1 MKNNPKGYVSFVLH
15 AHLPFVHHPESEDYL
30 EEQWLFEAISETYI
44 PLLLNFGKLENEHV
58 DFRITMSMTPPLLN
72 MLDNTL
78 LQERYI
84 KYLQSH
90 IELAKKEVIRNQDNE
105 SLKNLAQYYVDRYS
119 NDLHVFKDVYK
130 CNIISGFKHF
140 QDIGV
145 LEIITCGATHGYFPI
160 LYVNEKTVRAQ
171 IAVGV
176 KCYEKYFGRKP
187 RGIWLPECGYV
198 PEADKYLREFGIQY
212 VITETH
218 GILYANP
225 TPIYGTLAPIVSPD
239 GIVAF
244 GRDLE
249 SSRQVWSSINGY
261 PGDFNYR
268 EWYRDIGYDAPYDY
282 IKPYIACNGARVPTG
297 IKYYRITG
305 KNCEKDYYNL
315 QWAQDSI
322 NKQAGHFFDSREK
335 QITEAA
341 NFTQNPPIVLCPYD
355 AELYGHWWYEGPD
368 WLYTLFKKIYYD
380 KCDFDLITPSEYI
393 DKYPQMQL
401 CTPCRSSWG
410 ANGYS
415 EVWLNQS
422 NDYVHRHLHVAGDKM
437 VELANLFPD
446 EPKDSL
452 KRKALNQCARELL
465 LAQSSD
471 WLFIITNGTMVD
483 YAKKRI
489 KDHIGRFSKLYQQ
502 IKDDKIDKKFLDSIS
517 KIDCIFP
524 EIDYTIYKLFYKIRS
539 SSPFEEFEGAPRPRA
554 SYRNFKKQNIS
565 NHYII
570 WTICTPYFLE
580 YYMYIRSFLVNTI
593 IRFCSYY
600 GGFI

>member
-44 PLLLNFGKLENEHV
+44 PLLLNFKKLVDEGV

-72 MLDNTL
+72 MLDNKL

-84 KYLQSH
+84 KYLNNH
-90 IELAKKEVIRNQDNE
+90 IELAKKEIVRNEGNYN
-105 SLKNLAQYYVDRYS
+105 LVNLAKYYVDRYS
-119 NDLHVFKDVYK
+119 NDLHVFKDVYN

-176 KCYEKYFGRKP
+176 QTYEKYFRKKP

-198 PEADKYLREFGIQY
+198 PEADKYLKEFGIDY

-225 TPIYGTLAPIVSPD
+225 TPVFGTLAPIVSP
-239 GIVAF
+239 GGVIAF
-244 GRDLE
+244 GRDQE

-261 PGDFNYR
+261 PGDYNYR

-282 IKPYIACNGARVPTG
+282 IKPYIATNGARVPTG

-305 KNCEKDYYNL
+305 KDCDKDYYNV
-315 QWAQDSI
+315 QWAWDSI
-322 NKQAGHFFDSREK
+322 NKQAGHFFDSRQK
-335 QITEAA
+335 QISESS
-341 NFTQNPPIVLCPYD
+341 NFTKNPPIVLCPYD
-355 AELYGHWWYEGPD
+355 AELYGHWWYEGPN
-368 WLYTLFKKIYYD
+368 WLYTLFKKVYYD

-393 DKYPQMQL
+393 DKYPQMQVS
-401 CTPCRSSWG
+401 TPCRSSWG

-415 EVWLNQS
+415 EVWLNQT
-422 NDYVHRHLHVAGDKM
+422 NDYAHRHLHVAGDRM
-437 VELANLFPD
+437 VELANLFTPEKLNSMSED
-446 EPKDSL
+446 L
-452 KRKALNQCARELL
+452 KPLFTRALNQAARELL

-489 KDHIGRFSKLYQQ
+489 KDHIGRFTKLYYQL
-502 IKDDKIDKKFLDSIS
+502 KNEKIDKSFLEIIEDY
-517 KIDCIFP
+517 DCIFP
-524 EIDYTIYKLFYKIRS
+524 EIDYNIYR
-539 SSPFEEFEGAPRPRA
+539 
-554 SYRNFKKQNIS
+554 
-565 NHYII
+565 
-570 WTICTPYFLE
+570 
-580 YYMYIRSFLVNTI
+580 
-593 IRFCSYY
+593 
-600 GGFI
+600 